1 MKACRP
7 LRNNAKSLG
16 EAVARHLNFSDGL
29 VLKKKHLFVERSIY
43 SFRQLISAQSSVLRL
58 QANRFV
64 YFLHDL
70 LIVPYLFGW
79 IKVLLGR

>member
-29 VLKKKHLFVERSIY
+29 VLKKKPTIY
-43 SFRQLISAQSSVLRL
+43 SLSDQSTHSIS
-58 QANRFV
+58 
-64 YFLHDL
+64 
-70 LIVPYLFGW
+70 
-79 IKVLLGR
+79 